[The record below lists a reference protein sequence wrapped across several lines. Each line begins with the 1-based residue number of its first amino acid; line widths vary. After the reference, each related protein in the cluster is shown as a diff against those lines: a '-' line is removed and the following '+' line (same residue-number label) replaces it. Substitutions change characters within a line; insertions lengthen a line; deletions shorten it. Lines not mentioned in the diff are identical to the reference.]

1 MDNEPLKGIRVI
13 DLSRILAGPYCTM
26 LLGDMGAE
34 VFKVEQPGSGDG
46 SRQWGPPWIGSES
59 AYYLSVNRNK
69 KSLTLNLKNPEAQDI
84 LRQLIDHA
92 DIVVENFKP
101 GTLRKLKLDF
111 ESLSINRPELIY
123 CSITG
128 YGQDGPYRDRPGFD
142 FMIQAQG
149 GIMSVTG
156 PVEGPPYKVGV
167 AILDIS
173 AGLHAAIAI
182 LAALYHRE
190 QTGLGQYIDI
200 ALLDTQVSWL
210 VNVAHNYFATGLK
223 PERFGNAHPNIVPY
237 EIFPTQDSHLALAIG
252 TDGQYQLFCKVVDR
266 PDLWNDE
273 RFQTNASRVEH
284 RQTLIPLLQKLF
296 REKPTSAWV
305 DLLTQSGIPAGPIND
320 IPTIMN
326 DPQILS
332 RQMVQTV
339 EHPTLG
345 IIDQL
350 GHVAKFSA
358 TPATIRLAPPLLGE
372 HTESVLRE
380 ELGLSNTDLTRLRQ
394 EGAI

>member
-34 VFKVEQPGSGDG
+34 VIKVEQPGSGDG